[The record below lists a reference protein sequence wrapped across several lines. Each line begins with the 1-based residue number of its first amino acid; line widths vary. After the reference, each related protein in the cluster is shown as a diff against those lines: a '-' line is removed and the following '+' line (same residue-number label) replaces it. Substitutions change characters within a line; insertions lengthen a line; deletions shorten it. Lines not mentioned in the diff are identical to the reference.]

1 MKYNSK
7 YYPDRYNRQTNTF
20 KLFTD
25 EQNLPNKVINAIEE
39 DNEGRLWIS
48 TNKGLVV
55 LNPITDLV
63 RTYTTSDGLLSNEFN
78 IGASYKTISGKIYFG
93 SILGYNCFNPD
104 SIPINTNIP
113 NVCITKVEIVGAD
126 GVEVV
131 YPNSLDKLQVPQ
143 SFKTLTVEFAALDFN
158 HPEKNQYRYQM
169 HGLDDKWIEAGHK
182 NSATFTNLSEG
193 NYYFKVMGAN
203 SDQIWCAEPTVLKI
217 QVVVPFWRSR
227 ISVYIY
233 AALIFGLLLSY
244 LYYRNKNLN
253 KINKL
258 LQERQSVMV
267 ELEQQKEEL
276 MLKNKN
282 ITDSINYAKRIQDAI
297 LPPIDSFKT
306 SLPDSFIL
314 FMPKD

>member
-1 MKYNSK
+1 M
-7 YYPDRYNRQTNTF
+7 
-20 KLFTD
+20 
-25 EQNLPNKVINAIEE
+25 
-39 DNEGRLWIS
+39 
-48 TNKGLVV
+48 
-55 LNPITDLV
+55 
-63 RTYTTSDGLLSNEFN
+63 
-78 IGASYKTISGKIYFG
+78 
-93 SILGYNCFNPD
+93 
-104 SIPINTNIP
+104 
-113 NVCITKVEIVGAD
+113 EI
-126 GVEVV
+126 V
-131 YPNSLDKLQVPQ
+131 YPNNLDKLRVPQ

-203 SDQIWCAEPTVLKI
+203 SDQIWCAEPTVLRV
-217 QVVVPFWRSR
+217 QVAVPFWRSR
-227 ISVYIY
+227 ISMYIY
-233 AALIFGLLLSY
+233 ASLVVGLLLSY
-244 LYYRNKNLN
+244 LYYRNKNLK
-253 KINKL
+253 KISRL

-276 MLKNKN
+276 ILKNKN

-314 FMPKD
+314 FTPRIS